1 MDNKYEVPI
10 EHKVALTIPE
20 AAAYSNIGQTR
31 DEIRFQY

>member
-20 AAAYSNIGQTR
+20 AAAYSNVGQTR